1 MKAVRIAF
9 VTAVISLM
17 WVSISLSA
25 DAKIGIV
32 DFERIIQ
39 ESTAGRAARAEV
51 EKEKERIE
59 SSLMETGREIEDLK
73 SKLEAEALV
82 MSREMREQK
91 GREFRI
97 KVNDFKELQ
106 KKSAQD
112 FRVFEAKI
120 IQRIQKDVY
129 EIVKQIG
136 EKGDYLLII
145 EKGAVLYYPNA
156 IDVTDELL
164 KRYNAKTR

>member
-1 MKAVRIAF
+1 MKTVRIAF
-9 VTAVISLM
+9 IAGVIALL
-17 WVSISLSA
+17 WVSVSFGA
-25 DAKIGIV
+25 NDKIGIV

-39 ESTAGRAARAEV
+39 ESTAGKAARAEI
-51 EKEKERIE
+51 EKEKARIE
-59 SSLMETGREIEDLK
+59 SSLRKTGREIEDLK

-82 MSREMREQK
+82 MSKEMREQK

-106 KKSAQD
+106 KKNTQD
-112 FRVFEAKI
+112 FRIFEAKI
-120 IQRIQKDVY
+120 IKRIQQDVF

-136 EKGDYLLII
+136 DKGNYLLII
-145 EKGAVLYYPNA
+145 EKGAVLYYPDA

>member
-9 VTAVISLM
+9 VTAVVSLM
-17 WVSISLSA
+17 WVSVSVSA

-59 SSLMETGREIEDLK
+59 SSLRETGREIEALK

-82 MSREMREQK
+82 MSKDMREQK

-106 KKSAQD
+106 KKNAQD

-120 IQRIQKDVY
+120 INRIQKDVY

-136 EKGDYLLII
+136 ERGNYLLII

>member
-9 VTAVISLM
+9 VTAIISLM
-17 WVSISLSA
+17 WVSVSLGA

-39 ESTAGRAARAEV
+39 ESTAGRAARAEI

-59 SSLMETGREIEDLK
+59 SSLRETGREIEDLK

-106 KKSAQD
+106 KKNAQD
-112 FRVFEAKI
+112 FRIFEAKI

-136 EKGDYLLII
+136 EKGNYLLII

-164 KRYNAKTR
+164 KRYNAKSR

>member
-9 VTAVISLM
+9 ITAVIALL
-17 WVSISLSA
+17 WANVSFSA
-25 DAKIGIV
+25 NTKIGVV

-39 ESTAGRAARAEV
+39 ESTAGRAARAEI
-51 EKEKERIE
+51 EKEKEQIE
-59 SSLMETGREIEDLK
+59 SKVRETGRQIEDLK

-82 MSREMREQK
+82 MSKEMREQK

-112 FRVFEAKI
+112 FRAFEAKI
-120 IQRIQKDVY
+120 IQRIQKDVF

-136 EKGDYLLII
+136 DKGNYLLII
-145 EKGAVLYYPNA
+145 EKGAVLYYPDA

>member
-1 MKAVRIAF
+1 MQAVRVAF
-9 VTAVISLM
+9 VTALIA
-17 WVSISLSA
+17 VSWLTVSFAA
-25 DAKIGIV
+25 DAKIGVV

-39 ESTAGRAARAEV
+39 ESTAGKAARAEI

-59 SSLMETGREIEDLK
+59 SDLRQTGQEIDNLK

-82 MSREMREQK
+82 MSREMREEK

-106 KKSAQD
+106 KKKAQD

-120 IQRIQKDVY
+120 IKRIQKDVF
-129 EIVKQIG
+129 EIVEQIG
-136 EKGDYLLII
+136 KKGKYLLVV
-145 EKGAVLYYPNA
+145 EKGAVLYYPDT
-156 IDVTDELL
+156 IDVTEELL
-164 KRYNAKTR
+164 KRYDAKSR